1 MKSHYRVVVIGGGVV
16 GCSVLYHLAKRG
28 WSDIVLIERDELT
41 SGSTW
46 HAAGGFHTLNGDP
59 NVAKLQE
66 YTINLYKEIE
76 EVSGQPTGVHLTGGV
91 MLVSNAERWDWLKM
105 AHARNRYLGVA
116 TELISV
122 AEAKKSFPILDETQ
136 FIGAMWHPLEG
147 HLDPSGTTHAYAK
160 AARVHGAEIV
170 RKTRVTDMSQ
180 LPDGSWQVMTEHGTV
195 TAEHVVNAGGL
206 WGREVGRMVGLE
218 LPVLA
223 MAHQYLITEEV
234 PEVVAF
240 NKETGRELVHCID
253 FDGELY
259 MRQEGTGMLV
269 GTYEPDGV
277 PWSPKVAPWDFSTEL
292 LPPDLDKIAG
302 NLERAFRHHPALANA
317 GIKNVIHGP
326 FAFGP
331 DGNPLIGPIRGL
343 ANYWVAVGV
352 MAGFSQAGGVG
363 LALANWMVDGD
374 PGFDVWA
381 MDVARYGSWA
391 NMAYTDRKV
400 RENYGR
406 RFRITFPNEE
416 LPAARPLRTTPLY
429 DRFKAM
435 GACFG
440 SSFGLEQALWF
451 APPGETAVEDVTFR
465 RSNAFPVVADE
476 CRAVRS
482 SVGLIEISGY
492 AKYEITGAG
501 AESWLSELLA
511 NRMPETG
518 RIVLTPMLN
527 HQGKLIGDFTVA
539 KADDDRFYIFGSG
552 VAEEYHMR
560 WFEAQLPNSGSKNGV
575 AVRPLT
581 SELCGLSI
589 AGPNAQALLA
599 KVADADVSTSAMPFL
614 SFREMDLGL
623 VPAKVGRISFTGDL
637 GYEIWC
643 RSDYLLTLHTLVT
656 QAGEEFDLK
665 PFGGRA
671 LMSLRL
677 EKNWGTWAREYRPIY
692 GPYEAG
698 LGRFVSLKKNRFIGR
713 DAALAEKE
721 TGGERQLVAFTVDG
735 GDIDVIGDEPIW
747 HDDTVVGWIT
757 SGGYAHWAKKSVALG
772 YVPREI
778 ACAED
783 GFEIEIIGT
792 RCPAAIQRQPLFDPL
807 GERMRN

>member
-16 GCSVLYHLAKRG
+16 GCSVLYHLTKRG
-28 WSDIVLIERDELT
+28 WSDVCLIERDELT

-66 YTINLYKEIE
+66 YTINLYREIE
-76 EVSGQPTGVHLTGGV
+76 EASGQATGVHLTGGV
-91 MLVSNAERWDWLKM
+91 MLVSNKERWDWLKM

-122 AEAKKSFPILDETQ
+122 KEARKRFPIMDESC

-147 HLDPSGTTHAYAK
+147 HLDPSGTTHAYAR
-160 AARVHGAEIV
+160 AARNNGAEVV
-170 RKTRVTDMSQ
+170 RKNRVIETHQRTDGTWDVVTEQ
-180 LPDGSWQVMTEHGTV
+180 GSVH
-195 TAEHVVNAGGL
+195 AEHVVNCGGL
-206 WGREVGRMVGLE
+206 WGREVGRMAGLE
-218 LPVLA
+218 LPVLS
-223 MAHQYLITEEV
+223 MAHQYLITEEM

-240 NKETGRELVHCID
+240 NKETGHEIVHCID

-259 MRQEGTGMLV
+259 MRQERTGMLV
-269 GTYEPDGV
+269 GTYEPNGV

-292 LPPDLDKIAG
+292 LPPDLDKISD

-343 ANYWVAVGV
+343 QNYWVAVGV
-352 MAGFSQAGGVG
+352 MAGFSQGGGVG

-381 MDVARYGSWA
+381 MDVARYGAFA
-391 NMAYTDRKV
+391 NMAFTNAKV
-400 RENYGR
+400 IENYGR

-429 DRFKAM
+429 ERFKAM
-435 GACFG
+435 NACFG
-440 SSFGLEQALWF
+440 ASFGLEQALWF
-451 APPGETAVEDVTFR
+451 APKGRKPVERVTFR
-465 RSNAFPVVADE
+465 RSNAFPIVAAE

-482 SVGLIEISGY
+482 GVGLMEISGY
-492 AKYEITGAG
+492 AKYEITGSD
-501 AESWLSELLA
+501 AETWLSRMLA
-511 NRMPETG
+511 NRMPQKG
-518 RIVLTPMLN
+518 KLALTPMLN
-527 HQGKLIGDFTVA
+527 AAGKLIGDFTVA
-539 KADDDRFYIFGSG
+539 KAADDRFYIFGSG
-552 VAEEYHMR
+552 VAEQYHMR
-560 WFEAQLPNSGSKNGV
+560 WFEAHLPTDGRV
-575 AVRPLT
+575 AVRPLGT
-581 SELCGLSI
+581 DLCGLTV
-589 AGPNAQALLA
+589 AGPRARDLMAA
-599 KVADADVSTSAMPFL
+599 ATGEDFSTAAMPFL
-614 SFREMDLGL
+614 SFREMDIGL

-637 GYEIWC
+637 GYEIWVG
-643 RSDYLLTLHTLVT
+643 SDYLLTLHDILTR
-656 QAGEEFDLK
+656 AGAAFGLA

-698 LGRFVSLKKNRFIGR
+698 LGRFVSLKKNDFIGR
-713 DAALAEKE
+713 DGALREKE
-721 TGGERQLVAFTVDG
+721 AGGKQALVAFSVDTR
-735 GDIDVIGDEPIW
+735 DVDVIGDEPVW
-747 HDDTVVGWIT
+747 HDGKVIGWVT
-757 SGGYAHWAKKSVALG
+757 SGGYAHWAQKSVAMG
-772 YVPREI
+772 YVPKDV
-778 ACAED
+778 AGAD
-783 GFEIEIIGT
+783 SGFEIEIIGK
-792 RCPAAIQRQPLFDPL
+792 RHAARPQRLPLFDPE
-807 GERMRN
+807 GARMRG

>member
-1 MKSHYRVVVIGGGVV
+1 MKSHYRVVVVGGGVV

-76 EVSGQPTGVHLTGGV
+76 ESSGQATGMHLTGGV
-91 MLVSNAERWDWLKM
+91 MLVSNPERWDWLKM

-122 AEAKKSFPILDETQ
+122 AEAKKVFPILDESQ
-136 FIGAMWHPLEG
+136 FVGAMWHPLEG

-160 AARVHGAEIV
+160 AARAKGAEII
-170 RKTRVTDMSQ
+170 RKNRVTGMHQCADGAWQ
-180 LPDGSWQVMTEHGTV
+180 LVTEQGTV

-218 LPVLA
+218 LPVLS
-223 MAHQYLITEEV
+223 MAHQYLITEEI
-234 PEVVAF
+234 PEVVAY
-240 NKETGRELVHCID
+240 NKETGRQLVHSID

-259 MRQEGTGMLV
+259 MRQEGNGMLV
-269 GTYEPDGV
+269 GTYEPNGE

-292 LPPDLDKIAG
+292 LPPDLDKISG
-302 NLERAFRHHPALANA
+302 NLERAFRHHPPLANA

-331 DGNPLIGPIRGL
+331 DGNPLVGPIRGL
-343 ANYWVAVGV
+343 HNYWVAVGV

-363 LALANWMVDGD
+363 LALANWIVDGD
-374 PGFDVWA
+374 PGFDIWA
-381 MDVARYGSWA
+381 MDVARYGAWA
-391 NMAYTDRKV
+391 NMAYTDAKV

-416 LPAARPLRTTPLY
+416 LAAARPLRTSPLY

-440 SSFGLEQALWF
+440 ASFGLEQALWF
-451 APPGETAVEDVTFR
+451 ARNGEAPVENVTFR
-465 RSNAFPVVADE
+465 RSNAHPIVGEE
-476 CRAVRS
+476 CRAVREG
-482 SVGLIEISGY
+482 VGVIEISGY
-492 AKYEITGAG
+492 AKYEVTGSG
-501 AESWLSELLA
+501 AENWLSEILA
-511 NRMPETG
+511 NRMPDAG
-518 RIVLTPMLN
+518 RIALTPMLN
-527 HQGKLIGDFTVA
+527 NNGKLIGDFTVA
-539 KADDDRFYIFGSG
+539 KAGDERFYIFGSG
-552 VAEEYHMR
+552 AAEEFHLR
-560 WFEAQLPNSGSKNGV
+560 WFAAHIPDTGV
-575 AVRPLT
+575 SLRPLT
-581 SELCGLSI
+581 AELCGLSI
-589 AGPNAQALLA
+589 AGPKAQDMLAAL
-599 KVADADVSTSAMPFL
+599 ADGDVSTGTMPFL
-614 SFREMDLGL
+614 SFREMDIGL
-623 VPAKVGRISFTGDL
+623 VPAKIGRISFTGDL

-643 RSDYLLTLHTLVT
+643 RSDYLAALHDRVME
-656 QAGEEFDLK
+656 AGEPFGLK
-665 PFGGRA
+665 HFGGRA

-698 LGRFVSLKKNRFIGR
+698 LGRFVSMSKNRFIGR
-713 DAALAEKE
+713 DAALAEKQS
-721 TGGERQLVAFTVDG
+721 GGARRLTTFTVDG
-735 GDIDVIGDEPIW
+735 TPVDVIGDEPIW
-747 HDDTVVGWIT
+747 HDNKVVGWIT
-757 SGGYAHWAKKSVALG
+757 SGGYAHWAKQSVALG
-772 YVPREI
+772 YLPCDL
-778 ACAED
+778 ADAES
-783 GFEIEIIGT
+783 GFEIEIIGE
-792 RCPAAIQRQPLFDPL
+792 RYPALVQREPLFDPQ
-807 GERMRN
+807 GERMRA